1 MNKIKVLI
9 VDDSAVVRKVL
20 SEALSRSKYI
30 EVVGAALD
38 PFIAAEKIKKLK
50 PDVLT
55 LDIDMP
61 RMDGITFLEKLMK
74 SDPIPVIMVTGL
86 TDNHANLTM
95 KALSS
100 GALDFILK
108 PNLENQSEFELF
120 SEELIEKVIGV
131 SKAKIRKIDKA
142 PVEPV
147 PLGMLGTNKKFSADI
162 ILPKVSSKD
171 SRNVNANSDSVI
183 AIGASTGGTEVIA
196 EILSNLPENVP
207 GIVIAQHMP
216 EKFTKSFA
224 ERINS
229 ISKLEVKEAQDKDRV
244 TKGSVLIAP
253 GGRHMLLKNN
263 SGGYYVEINDGPPVN
278 RHKPS
283 VDVLFR
289 SFAQTASQSSLGIIL
304 TGMGDDGARGL
315 LEIKEA
321 GIPTIAQDEVSC
333 VIYGMPAEAVKL
345 GAAGMVKNIEGI
357 TAEIKKLA

>member
-1 MNKIKVLI
+1 MKIMNKIKVLI

-74 SDPIPVIMVTGL
+74 SDPLPVIMVTGL

-131 SKAKIRKIDKA
+131 SKAKIRKINKA

-147 PLGMLGTNKKFSADI
+147 VPGPNKKFSADI

-171 SRNVNANSDSVI
+171 SRNANANSDSVI

-224 ERINS
+224 DRINS

-289 SFAQTASQSSLGIIL
+289 SFAQTASRSSLGIIL